1 MSALGRNLGNFI
13 QTFSNKT
20 SSFNTVNG
28 LKRGLLPCC
37 GSTIRPIAK
46 DNHHHQSPLLNINRS
61 SISGIRTE
69 LFNSKGLI
77 SQFQVRQYC
86 SESKLQVSPTPKSL
100 LTDIC
105 EREITDFKTIFS
117 ENGNE
122 IDTFLEEF
130 GFELTKDGEQAVLKK
145 TFADGTNVVIRFET
159 LEQPIDDEFDE
170 NEGAEEHNENEHD
183 EDDVEEQE
191 EEEVEEEEENNEEA
205 EEGEEGEEGEEN
217 EDSHEHP
224 FEVEITPQGNTSG
237 KLTFGCYAS
246 HDGNYTI
253 SGFYKGGFGET
264 VNPVDI
270 GGTSAE
276 FQDNI
281 LLVLQQYD
289 INERLSFFI
298 HDYVHNKKIND
309 YVESFE
315 ALKDFVSKE

>member
-20 SSFNTVNG
+20 SSFKTVSG

-37 GSTIRPIAK
+37 GSTVRPIAVG
-46 DNHHHQSPLLNINRS
+46 HHHQSPLLNVNRS

-69 LFNSKGLI
+69 LFNNNVV

-86 SESKLQVSPTPKSL
+86 SESTLQVSPTPKSL
-100 LTDIC
+100 LSDIC
-105 EREITDFKTIFS
+105 EREITDFKTIFAD
-117 ENGNE
+117 NNNE
-122 IDTFLEEF
+122 IDSFLDEF
-130 GFELTKDGEQAVLKK
+130 GFELTKDGDQAVLKK
-145 TFADGTNVVIRFET
+145 TFADGTNIVIRFET
-159 LEQPIDDEFDE
+159 LEQPIEEDFDE
-170 NEGAEEHNENEHD
+170 NEAEDEHNQNEHD

-191 EEEVEEEEENNEEA
+191 EEEVEEEEENQ
-205 EEGEEGEEGEEN
+205 EEGEEGEEGEE
-217 EDSHEHP
+217 EDDSHEHP
-224 FEVEITPQGNTSG
+224 FEVEITPKGNTTG

-270 GGTSAE
+270 GGTSME

-281 LLVLQQYD
+281 LLVLQQYG

>member
-20 SSFNTVNG
+20 SSIKTVNG

-37 GSTIRPIAK
+37 GSTVRPIAK
-46 DNHHHQSPLLNINRS
+46 DNHHQSPVLNVNRS

-69 LFNSKGLI
+69 LFNSNGLI
-77 SQFQVRQYC
+77 TQFQVRQYC
-86 SESKLQVSPTPKSL
+86 SESKLQVSPTPKTL
-100 LTDIC
+100 LSEIC
-105 EREITDFKTIFS
+105 EREITDFKTIF
-117 ENGNE
+117 EDNNNE
-122 IDTFLEEF
+122 VDSFLEEF
-130 GFELTKDGEQAVLKK
+130 GFELTKEGDQALLKK
-145 TFADGTNVVIRFET
+145 SFADGTNIVIRFET
-159 LEQPIDDEFDE
+159 LEQPIDEDFDE
-170 NEGAEEHNENEHD
+170 QEENDQNERD
-183 EDDVEEQE
+183 EDDAEEQE
-191 EEEVEEEEENNEEA
+191 EDEVEEEEEEQQEEE
-205 EEGEEGEEGEEN
+205 EEGENEDLSEGAE
-217 EDSHEHP
+217 EDSHEHA
-224 FEVEITPQGNTSG
+224 FEVEVTPKGNASG

-246 HDGNYTI
+246 HDGNYTV

-270 GGTSAE
+270 GGTSME

-281 LLVLQQYD
+281 LLVLQQYG